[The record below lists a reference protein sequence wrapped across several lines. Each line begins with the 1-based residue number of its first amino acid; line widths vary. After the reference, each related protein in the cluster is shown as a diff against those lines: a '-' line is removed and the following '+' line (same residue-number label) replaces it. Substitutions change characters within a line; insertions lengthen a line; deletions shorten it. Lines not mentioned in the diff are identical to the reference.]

1 MAKKRAPGLSSARTV
16 NTVSDF
22 TCEST
27 VVDSNSDSCAVN
39 LDVEGCPYPPFGS
52 KSFTGRRVVWR
63 NGACDFRRELMPG
76 RILIVDDHEVVRQGI
91 RTILKARP
99 QWELVGE
106 AVNGKDAVEKAQKL
120 NPDVILMDITMPEMS
135 GIEATREIS
144 RLKLPAGIL
153 IFTMHESKNLA
164 ETVREAGARGL
175 VLKSHAARDL
185 LDALETLMNGGTF
198 FGPDAS
204 KVAEAGKER
213 KDRGA
218 VFCI

>member
-1 MAKKRAPGLSSARTV
+1 
-16 NTVSDF
+16 
-22 TCEST
+22 
-27 VVDSNSDSCAVN
+27 
-39 LDVEGCPYPPFGS
+39 
-52 KSFTGRRVVWR
+52 
-63 NGACDFRRELMPG
+63 MPG

-106 AVNGKDAVEKAQKL
+106 AVNGRDAVEKAQKL

-144 RLKLPAGIL
+144 RLNLPAGIL

-164 ETVREAGARGL
+164 DTVREAGAKGL

-185 LDALETLMNGGTF
+185 LDALETLMAGGTF
-198 FGPDAS
+198 FGPDAR

-218 VFCI
+218 VFCIALRLAAAHGLTA

>member
-1 MAKKRAPGLSSARTV
+1 
-16 NTVSDF
+16 
-22 TCEST
+22 
-27 VVDSNSDSCAVN
+27 
-39 LDVEGCPYPPFGS
+39 
-52 KSFTGRRVVWR
+52 
-63 NGACDFRRELMPG
+63 MPG

-91 RTILKARP
+91 RTILQARP

-144 RLKLPAGIL
+144 RLKLSAGIL

-185 LDALETLMNGGTF
+185 LDALETLMGGGTF
-198 FGPDAS
+198 FGPNKQGAP
-204 KVAEAGKER
+204 EEGKGR
-213 KDRGA
+213 KDRGLTFFVGLRLA
-218 VFCI
+218 NAHRLPI

>member
-1 MAKKRAPGLSSARTV
+1 
-16 NTVSDF
+16 
-22 TCEST
+22 
-27 VVDSNSDSCAVN
+27 
-39 LDVEGCPYPPFGS
+39 
-52 KSFTGRRVVWR
+52 
-63 NGACDFRRELMPG
+63 MPG

-106 AVNGKDAVEKAQKL
+106 AVNGKDAIEKAQKL

-135 GIEATREIS
+135 GIEATREIT

-164 ETVREAGARGL
+164 DTVREAGAKGL

-185 LDALETLMNGGTF
+185 LDALETLMGGGTF
-198 FGPDAS
+198 FGPDGR
-204 KVAEAGKER
+204 KVGEEGKER
-213 KDRGA
+213 KDRGTL
-218 VFCI
+218 FCIALRLANVDSLAT